1 MLAVNHILKGECLLK
16 RKICS
21 LCLIHTKIK
30 FIVLIRRTRLSTGI
44 TANTF
49 VIYIPWIQLYCYI
62 KITFFALDILDLC
75 KGIKRD
81 SGIVFYSL
89 KLYLEAAVRRAEFPE
104 VFVNL
109 CHSPPKIGI
118 LFKAIKKT
126 REG

>member
-1 MLAVNHILKGECLLK
+1 MLIINHILKGECLLK

-30 FIVLIRRTRLSTGI
+30 FIVLIRWTSLSAGI
-44 TANTF
+44 TADTF

-62 KITFFALDILDLC
+62 KITFFALDILDLG

-89 KLYLEAAVRRAEFPE
+89 KLYLEATVRGAEFPE

-109 CHSPPKIGI
+109 
-118 LFKAIKKT
+118 
-126 REG
+126 